1 MLIAEKLIDLL
12 VKHWRETLCEA
23 LCEAVSFSDGAYLY
37 SR

>member
-23 LCEAVSFSDGAYLY
+23 LCEAVGFSDGADLY
-37 SR
+37 YR